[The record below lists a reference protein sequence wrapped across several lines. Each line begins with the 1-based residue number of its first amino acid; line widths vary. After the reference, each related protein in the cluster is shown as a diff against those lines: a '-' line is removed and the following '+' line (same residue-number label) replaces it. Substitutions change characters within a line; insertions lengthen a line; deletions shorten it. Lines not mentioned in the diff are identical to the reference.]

1 MRDAPF
7 PGGRE
12 DSEKH
17 HSVDVYNLQD
27 QSKVQR
33 SKESQHVGEK

>member
-12 DSEKH
+12 DSEKN
-17 HSVDVYNLQD
+17 HSVDVYNLQG
-27 QSKVQR
+27 QSKVHR
-33 SKESQHVGEK
+33 SEESQHIGEK